1 MLLFVLAYI
10 GGVLTI
16 ASPCI
21 LPVLPFVFARADQPF
36 LRRGLPMLLGMAAT
50 FAIIATLAAVGGGWA
65 VQANEY
71 GRYAAIALLAL
82 FGVTLLFPELSDRL
96 TRPLVAVGGR
106 LSESADRNEHAGG
119 VWPSLL
125 RGVWPSLLLGVATG
139 LLWAPCAGPV
149 LGLILTGAALEGAN
163 VQTTLLLLAYAA
175 GAATSLALALLVGGR
190 VFAAMK
196 RSLGAGEW
204 VRRGLGAAV
213 LVAVVAIAF
222 GVDTGFLTQVSLA
235 NTASLEQ
242 SLVDRFRPAGGRVDA
257 KPQSSTVMAGGAMM
271 SANPSMAMSAKPQ
284 SMAMSADPGGRQG
297 GEASSSTVMA
307 GGAMMSANPSMAMT
321 AKPRSM
327 AMSADP
333 GGRQGGDASSSTVM
347 AGGAMM
353 SANPSMAITA
363 KPQSMAM
370 SADPGAMMKAAP
382 AAASENLPVEGA
394 LPSLSGAVEWLNSP
408 PLTAESLKGKVV
420 LVDFWTYSCINCL
433 RSIPY
438 VRAWAQK
445 YKDQGLVVIGVHAPE
460 FPFEKN
466 IDNVKNAVA
475 RLKIDYPVAIDNDYA
490 IWRAFSNEYW
500 PADYFIDAEGRIR
513 HHFFG
518 EGDYAQS
525 EIAIQ
530 ELLAEAGK
538 RDLPA
543 SVVAVNA
550 TGAEAASDEPDV
562 KSPETYIGYTRAE
575 NFASPGGAVSDAT
588 HDYSLAD
595 LELNHWGLAGDW
607 KVGGE
612 YATLAKKDGAISFRF
627 HARDLHL
634 VLGPGAD
641 GAPVRFRV
649 TVDGAAPG
657 ESHGADVNADGEG
670 VVTENRLYQ
679 LVRQTGPI
687 VDRTFTIQF
696 LDPDVQAYAF
706 TFG

>member
-1 MLLFVLAYI
+1 MLLFILAYL

-36 LRRGLPMLLGMAAT
+36 LRRGLPLLLGMGAT
-50 FAIIATLAAVGGGWA
+50 FAAIATLAAVGGGWA

-71 GRYAAIALLAL
+71 GRYAAIVLLAL

-96 TRPLVAVGGR
+96 TRPLVALGGR
-106 LSESADRNEHAGG
+106 LSESADRDDHGG
-119 VWPSLL
+119 S
-125 RGVWPSLLLGVATG
+125 VWPSLLLGVATG

-175 GAATSLALALLVGGR
+175 GAATSLALALIVGGR

-242 SLVDRFRPAGGRVDA
+242 SLVDRIRPAGGSVAA
-257 KPQSSTVMAGGAMM
+257 KPSSTVVMSGGGAMMSAKAPMMAMKGTPAGKGDAEPSSSVVTPAGGGAMMSASPSMMMSANAPMMAMKGTPAGKGDAEPSSSVVTPAGGGAMM
-271 SANPSMAMSAKPQ
+271 SANAPAMAMN
-284 SMAMSADPGGRQG
+284 
-297 GEASSSTVMA
+297 
-307 GGAMMSANPSMAMT
+307 ANPS
-321 AKPRSM
+321 
-327 AMSADP
+327 
-333 GGRQGGDASSSTVM
+333 
-347 AGGAMM
+347 
-353 SANPSMAITA
+353 
-363 KPQSMAM
+363 
-370 SADPGAMMKAAP
+370 AMMKAAP
-382 AAASENLPVEGA
+382 AAAMAENLPVEGP

-408 PLTAESLKGKVV
+408 PLTAEALKGKVV

-438 VRAWAQK
+438 VRAWAEK
-445 YKDQGLVVIGVHAPE
+445 YRDQGLVVIGVHAPE

-466 IDNVKNAVA
+466 IGNVKNAVA
-475 RLKIDYPVAIDNDYA
+475 KLKIDYPVAIDNDYA
-490 IWRAFSNEYW
+490 IWRAFNNEYW
-500 PADYFIDAEGRIR
+500 PADYFIDAKGQIR
-513 HHFFG
+513 HHYFG
-518 EGDYAQS
+518 EGDYAES
-525 EIAIQ
+525 EKVIQ
-530 ELLAEAGK
+530 QLLAEAGK
-538 RDLPA
+538 AHA
-543 SVVAVNA
+543 SAGVVSVSA
-550 TGAEAASDEPDV
+550 TGAEAASDEADV
-562 KSPETYIGYTRAE
+562 KSPETYIGYMRAD
-575 NFASPGGAVSDAT
+575 NFASPGGAVSDAA
-588 HDYSLAD
+588 HDYSLPD
-595 LELNHWGLAGDW
+595 LKLNDWALAGAW

-634 VLGPGAD
+634 VLGPGAGGAPVHFRVTID
-641 GAPVRFRV
+641 GAP
-649 TVDGAAPG
+649 PG

-679 LVRQTGPI
+679 LVRQTGP
-687 VDRTFTIQF
+687 VLDRTFTIQF

>member
-1 MLLFVLAYI
+1 
-10 GGVLTI
+10 
-16 ASPCI
+16 
-21 LPVLPFVFARADQPF
+21 
-36 LRRGLPMLLGMAAT
+36 
-50 FAIIATLAAVGGGWA
+50 
-65 VQANEY
+65 
-71 GRYAAIALLAL
+71 
-82 FGVTLLFPELSDRL
+82 LSDRL

-106 LSESADRNEHAGG
+106 LSESADRNEHAG
-119 VWPSLL
+119 
-125 RGVWPSLLLGVATG
+125 GVWPSLLLGVATG

-257 KPQSSTVMAGGAMM
+257 KPPSSTVM
-271 SANPSMAMSAKPQ
+271 
-284 SMAMSADPGGRQG
+284 
-297 GEASSSTVMA
+297 T

-321 AKPRSM
+321 ANPQSM

-353 SANPSMAITA
+353 SANPSMAMTA

-370 SADPGAMMKAAP
+370 SADPGAMMKAVP

-562 KSPETYIGYTRAE
+562 KSPETYIGYMRAE
-575 NFASPGGAVSDAT
+575 NFTSPGGAVSDAA
-588 HDYSLAD
+588 HDYSLVD
-595 LELNHWGLAGDW
+595 LKLNHWGLAGDW

-634 VLGPGAD
+634 VL
-641 GAPVRFRV
+641 
-649 TVDGAAPG
+649 
-657 ESHGADVNADGEG
+657 S
-670 VVTENRLYQ
+670 L
-679 LVRQTGPI
+679 L
-687 VDRTFTIQF
+687 
-696 LDPDVQAYAF
+696 
-706 TFG
+706 